1 MFVIFFLFILFRT
14 LEYSFQSGI
23 RRNPL
28 WYIYIYIWIE
38 GKHLMQEKENKKEIA
53 VEIVASEDKWLLVLY
68 LFVRI
73 GAIELEAIAII
84 LCLVCHSDEV
94 TKRDTMLLII
104 ISLIQLGNNQPLI
117 EKKNILFYELEKSL
131 HPPLKLKV
139 KWCEQTQMFYEK
151 KI

>member
-1 MFVIFFLFILFRT
+1 
-14 LEYSFQSGI
+14 
-23 RRNPL
+23 
-28 WYIYIYIWIE
+28 
-38 GKHLMQEKENKKEIA
+38 MQEKENKKEIA
-53 VEIVASEDKWLLVLY
+53 VEIVGSEDKWLLVLY

-117 EKKNILFYELEKSL
+117 EKKKHLVLWVGEKSAPTIKIEGEMMWTNTNVL
-131 HPPLKLKV
+131 
-139 KWCEQTQMFYEK
+139 WK
-151 KI
+151 KNIGRIQRKNNYVI